1 MHIRSFI
8 GAALL
13 GLAMMASAPIAMADP
28 APDIC
33 VLELP
38 SENFLE
44 TAAPEFQAPAFAICE
59 HKALPASHA
68 FLSPDGDDEDA
79 AHPRFVTFPAKL
91 DFVSARLHYDPGR
104 LLA

>member
-1 MHIRSFI
+1 MQIRSFI

-13 GLAMMASAPIAMADP
+13 AVCALAFTPAAMADP

-33 VLELP
+33 VLELT
-38 SENFLE
+38 SDNFLE
-44 TAAPEFQAPAFAICE
+44 TAAPEFLAPAFAICE
-59 HKALPASHA
+59 HKALSASHA

-79 AHPRFVTFPAKL
+79 AHPSFVTFPAKL
-91 DFVSARLHYDPGR
+91 DFASARLHYDPGR